1 MPRLIVL
8 ARNSSVRQVNIAGP
22 STTIGRAVGNRVCID
37 SDKVSRQHALIEW
50 TGDRYLLADLG
61 SRNGTYLNDE
71 RVIGTRPL
79 GNGDAITVGDCQLRF
94 LYSTTVLPPAE
105 ALRLVTVPGD
115 LDQLDAQPRRT
126 WVRPRKRESLSLLP

>member
-1 MPRLIVL
+1 
-8 ARNSSVRQVNIAGP
+8 
-22 STTIGRAVGNRVCID
+22 
-37 SDKVSRQHALIEW
+37 VSRQHALIEW

-79 GNGDAITVGDCQLRF
+79 GNGDAITIGDCQLRF
-94 LYSTTVLPPAE
+94 LYSTTMLPPAE
-105 ALRLVTVPGD
+105 ALRLVTMPGD
-115 LDQLDAQPRRT
+115 LHKLDAEPRRT